1 MVDSEELFILPS
13 VKLPYQELGV
23 CFSFVYIRQKEKK
36 NYMFPEEQFQLNLFQ
51 SSNCRLNY
59 RVNMNVHVL

>member
-36 NYMFPEEQFQLNLFQ
+36 KITCSPK
-51 SSNCRLNY
+51 SNFS
-59 RVNMNVHVL
+59 

>member
-59 RVNMNVHVL
+59 RVDLNVHVL